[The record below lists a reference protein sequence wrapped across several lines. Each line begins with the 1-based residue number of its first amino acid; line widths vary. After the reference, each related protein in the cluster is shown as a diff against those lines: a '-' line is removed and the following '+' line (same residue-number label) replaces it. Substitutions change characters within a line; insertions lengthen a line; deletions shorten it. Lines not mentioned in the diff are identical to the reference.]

1 MLFTAV
7 WEREGK
13 MASTPKEEIKR
24 IADQFAFTG
33 ELVSCGPCGSGHINE
48 TYMLRYRIGEMG
60 SIKVILQKINREIF
74 RNPEELMENIAGV
87 TGHLKKKVLQKGG
100 DPEREVLNLI
110 PTKEGKAFLT
120 DENGECWRA
129 YIFITDAVSY
139 DLAEKPEDFYESAV
153 AFGKFQE
160 MLADYPAET
169 LHETIKDFHDTKKRF
184 QTLKNAI
191 EKDSRH
197 RAESVKE
204 EIAFA
209 LQHEYLANVFG
220 ELLAKGEVPLR
231 VTHNDTKLN
240 NIMIDDKTG
249 EGICVIDLDTIMPG
263 LSIFDFG
270 DSIRFGANTA
280 AEDEQD
286 VSKVSLSLPLFE
298 SYTKGFLA
306 GCAGSLTRAEV
317 EMLPM
322 GAKLMTLEC
331 GIRFLADYLMGDT
344 YFKTAYPEHN
354 LVRARTQIALV
365 ADMEEKWGEMENIV
379 ARASFSH

>member
-1 MLFTAV
+1 
-7 WEREGK
+7 
-13 MASTPKEEIKR
+13 
-24 IADQFAFTG
+24 
-33 ELVSCGPCGSGHINE
+33 
-48 TYMLRYRIGEMG
+48 
-60 SIKVILQKINREIF
+60 
-74 RNPEELMENIAGV
+74 MENIAGV

-110 PTKEGKAFLT
+110 PTKDGKAFLT

-139 DLAEKPEDFYESAV
+139 DLAEKTEDFYESAV

-197 RAESVKE
+197 RAASVKE

-209 LQHEYLANVFG
+209 FQHEYLANVFG

>member
-1 MLFTAV
+1 MN
-7 WEREGK
+7 REL
-13 MASTPKEEIKR
+13 SEI
-24 IADQFAFTG
+24 IGMFAFPGTFVEAIPYG
-33 ELVSCGPCGSGHINE
+33 NGHIND
-48 TYMLRYRIGEMG
+48 TYRLTFEQNGRPVYY
-60 SIKVILQKINREIF
+60 ILQRMNRKVF
-74 RNPEELMENIAGV
+74 QRPEELMENIEGV
-87 TGHLKKKVLQKGG
+87 TAWLKKKIQENGG
-100 DPEREVLNLI
+100 DIYRETLNVI
-110 PTKEGKAFLT
+110 PSADGKAWCVDDT
-120 DENGECWRA
+120 GEYWRA
-129 YIFITDAVSY
+129 YYFIENALCLDQAAGTQ
-139 DLAEKPEDFYESAV
+139 DFYESAV
-153 AFGKFQE
+153 AFGHFQR
-160 MLADYPAET
+160 LLSDYPADT
-169 LHETIKDFHDTKKRF
+169 LHETIPDFHNTPLRYQALLQAAQADPKGR
-184 QTLKNAI
+184 LKNVSDEMAFFL
-191 EKDSRH
+191 DH
-197 RAESVKE
+197 ADDYGVAERMKAS
-204 EIAFA
+204 
-209 LQHEYLANVFG
+209 G
-220 ELLAKGEVPLR
+220 ELPLR

>member
-1 MLFTAV
+1 MKMN
-7 WEREGK
+7 RELSEVIG
-13 MASTPKEEIKR
+13 M
-24 IADQFAFTG
+24 FAFPGTFVEAIPYG
-33 ELVSCGPCGSGHINE
+33 NGHIND
-48 TYMLRYRIGEMG
+48 TYRLTFEQSGRLVHY
-60 SIKVILQKINREIF
+60 ILQQMNRKVF
-74 RNPEELMENIAGV
+74 RKPEELMENIEGV
-87 TGHLKKKVLQKGG
+87 TAWLKKKIQENGG
-100 DPEREVLNLI
+100 DIYRETLNVI
-110 PTKEGKAFLT
+110 PSAEGKAWCVDDT
-120 DENGECWRA
+120 GEYWRA
-129 YIFITDAVSY
+129 YYFIENALCLDQAAGTQ
-139 DLAEKPEDFYESAV
+139 DFYESAV
-153 AFGKFQE
+153 AFGHFQR
-160 MLADYPAET
+160 LLSDYPADT
-169 LHETIKDFHDTKKRF
+169 LHETIPDFHNTPLRYQALLQAVQADPKGR
-184 QTLKNAI
+184 LKNVSDEMAFFL
-191 EKDSRH
+191 DH
-197 RAESVKE
+197 ADDYGVAERMKAS
-204 EIAFA
+204 
-209 LQHEYLANVFG
+209 G
-220 ELLAKGEVPLR
+220 ELPLR

>member
-1 MLFTAV
+1 MSQAEQFLQDALNAFDFGGQVVGAV
-7 WEREGK
+7 RY
-13 MASTPKEEIKR
+13 
-24 IADQFAFTG
+24 
-33 ELVSCGPCGSGHINE
+33 GSGHINDTFCVHTQPGE
-48 TYMLRYRIGEMG
+48 DPCRRFILQRISSAAFHHPEQVMANIVGVTSYLG
-60 SIKVILQKINREIF
+60 KVIAE
-74 RNPEELMENIAGV
+74 A
-87 TGHLKKKVLQKGG
+87 GG
-100 DPEREVLNLI
+100 DPTRETMCVYA
-110 PTKEGKAFLT
+110 TKDGKNFYTDPEGGA
-120 DENGECWRA
+120 WRV
-129 YIFITDAVSY
+129 YPFIEDTKCLQS
-139 DLAEKPEDFYESAV
+139 AETPELFAASAL
-153 AFGKFQE
+153 AFGRFQQ
-160 MLADYPAET
+160 MLSDFPSAS
-169 LHETIKDFHDTKKRF
+169 LFETIPDFHNTPLRYQALLQAVQADPKGR
-184 QTLKNAI
+184 LKNVSDEMAFFL
-191 EKDSRH
+191 DNADDYGV
-197 RAESVKE
+197 AERMKAS
-204 EIAFA
+204 
-209 LQHEYLANVFG
+209 G
-220 ELLAKGEVPLR
+220 ELPLR

-379 ARASFSH
+379 ARASFFH

>member
-1 MLFTAV
+1 MMITY
-7 WEREGK
+7 
-13 MASTPKEEIKR
+13 TQEELSSIVH
-24 IADQFAFTG
+24 AFAFPGTITDWTPHG
-33 ELVSCGPCGSGHINE
+33 NGHINDTFLVRSTE
-48 TYMLRYRIGEMG
+48 NGVLRK
-60 SIKVILQKINREIF
+60 SILQRMNRTVF
-74 RNPEELMENIAGV
+74 HNPTELMQNIAQV
-87 TGHLKKKVLQKGG
+87 TSFLRKKITAAGG
-100 DPEREVLNLI
+100 DPFRETLNLI
-110 PTKEGKAFLT
+110 PTTDDAWFFVDERGEFWRAFL
-120 DENGECWRA
+120 
-129 YIFITDAVSY
+129 FISDASCYDAVT
-139 DLAEKPEDFYESAV
+139 DPKLFYETGN
-153 AFGKFQE
+153 AFGRLQQ
-160 MLADYPAET
+160 MLSDFPSAS
-169 LHETIKDFHDTKKRF
+169 LFETIPDFHNTPLRYQALLQAAQADPKGR
-184 QTLKNAI
+184 LKNVSDEMAFFL
-191 EKDSRH
+191 DH
-197 RAESVKE
+197 ADDYGVAERMKAS
-204 EIAFA
+204 
-209 LQHEYLANVFG
+209 G
-220 ELLAKGEVPLR
+220 ELPLR